1 MKTVTKEG
9 GGHEWVWGGADQPR
23 KRKKGKERINKEGE
37 IQQQAGEGGLLGNVS
52 LLDKLFII
60 FIARKQKIS
69 RERGTRLDQSTE
81 ERELVGTQ
89 AADLQL

>member
-1 MKTVTKEG
+1 MDGSGAADVERAERRWKEENKT
-9 GGHEWVWGGADQPR
+9 R
-23 KRKKGKERINKEGE
+23 RRGE
-37 IQQQAGEGGLLGNVS
+37 IKQQAGEGRLLGSVS

-69 RERGTRLDQSTE
+69 RERGRRLDQSRGE
-81 ERELVGTQ
+81 CELVGIR